1 MRVKGIGTIKKSEAM
16 SILTEEGK
24 KAVRDGEITAEE
36 LGDMYK
42 FEMVKRA
49 SKIGAAGDTFRKS
62 YGWIPEEL
70 KTELSPAQ
78 VAPLAGAWIEISCV
92 APAIVKDL
100 CRSPCGSVD

>member
-1 MRVKGIGTIKKSEAM
+1 MRVKGIETIKKSEPM

-36 LGDMYK
+36 LGDMHK

-78 VAPLAGAWIEISCV
+78 LA
-92 APAIVKDL
+92 DL
-100 CRSPCGSVD
+100 TDRFYDCYSAGKTDRD